1 MNNHVASFLSG
12 ARLRAFYLAN
22 LLLLLVIQIYTG
34 RVAVAGLPLD
44 GALFLVVAASGYAA
58 LYVGLGAGF
67 CRLLSLLLGKGVE
80 QLLAVMVMSLLT
92 ILLLVDSQIYGMY
105 GFHLNGFVWNLVTT
119 PGGIESMGGS
129 DATSLTV
136 VVACLVVV
144 LLQGGLWLLTR
155 ACSVP
160 GLRYVVAVLVL
171 CMVGERAVYGFSHLK
186 GYRPVLM
193 AAQSVPFYQPTTFRR
208 AAEDWGIQM
217 TRSTELDA
225 GVSGRLHYPRHP
237 IQVDSNAA
245 HPNVMILVAESL
257 RWDMLTPEIM
267 PNLWRFAEQH
277 GTRFTDHI
285 SGGNGTRMGI
295 FSLFYGLPGNYWFSI
310 LDERKAPLLMEQLQS
325 QDYRLGLFTSA
336 NFSYPEFD
344 RTVFVNVPKENMVSD
359 DKEEGWKRDRRNVAR
374 LLDWMNAAPAD
385 QPFMGFMF
393 FESAHARYYFPDESV
408 IREDY
413 LPELNYATM
422 DLEKDIGGI
431 FNRYINAS
439 HHLDQQLGRVLSEL
453 EASGKLDDTVVI
465 ITGDHG
471 EEFMENGRWGHNS
484 EFHQEQIR
492 VPMVVSVPGRAPAVV
507 NRPTSHMDVMP
518 TLLPLLGV
526 TNPASDYASGT
537 SLFAERRDQPYRLVA
552 SWDALAYVGG
562 NYKVAM
568 PLKAGGLSE
577 MTISTV
583 DDKPVGD
590 EGRVMGRLSDAMALV
605 LQDISQ
611 FFRKS

>member
-1 MNNHVASFLSG
+1 MRSATSRRDCLRAYFLS
-12 ARLRAFYLAN
+12 N
-22 LLLLLVIQIYTG
+22 LLILFVIQLFTGRAALSGLPSEGGLFLLV
-34 RVAVAGLPLD
+34 
-44 GALFLVVAASGYAA
+44 AAAGYAA
-58 LYVGLGAGF
+58 LYVGLLAGL
-67 CRLLSLLLGKGVE
+67 CRLIGLVVGHAIE
-80 QLLAVMVMSLLT
+80 QMLAVALLSLLT

-119 PGGIESMGGS
+119 PGGVESMGGS
-129 DATSLTV
+129 ESTSMTV
-136 VVACLVVV
+136 AAVCLFVVALQVG
-144 LLQGGLWLLTR
+144 LLLLMR
-155 ACSVP
+155 SRSVP

-208 AAEDWGIQM
+208 VAEDFGVEM
-217 TRSTELDA
+217 TRSTELQAD
-225 GVSGRLHYPRHP
+225 VKGRLHYPQNP
-237 IQVDSNAA
+237 IQVAA
-245 HPNVMILVAESL
+245 DAAKPNVMILVAESL

-267 PNLWRFAEQH
+267 PNLWRFAQQH
-277 GTRFTDHI
+277 GTRFTDHL

-310 LDERKAPLLMEQLQS
+310 LDERKAPVVMDQLQAEH
-325 QDYRLGLFTSA
+325 YRLGLFTSA

-374 LLDWMNAAPAD
+374 LLDWLEANPAG

-422 DLEKDIGGI
+422 DLETDMAGI

-439 HHLDQQLGRVLSEL
+439 HHLDQQLGRVLTAL
-453 EASGKLDDTVVI
+453 EESGKLDDTVVV

-484 EFHQEQIR
+484 EFHQQQIR
-492 VPMVVSVPGRAPAVV
+492 VPLVVSVPGLAPAVV
-507 NRPTSHMDVMP
+507 TRPTSHMDVMP

-526 TNPASDYASGT
+526 TNPASDYAIGT
-537 SLFAERRDQPYRLVA
+537 SLFAEHRDQPYRLVA

-562 NYKVAM
+562 DYKVAM

-577 MTISTV
+577 MTISTA
-583 DDKPVGD
+583 DDQAPAD
-590 EGRVMGRLSDAMALV
+590 EAAVLSQLSGALASV
-605 LQDISQ
+605 LKDISR

>member
-1 MNNHVASFLSG
+1 MSG
-12 ARLRAFYLAN
+12 ATSSGGRLQAFYLTN
-22 LLLLLVIQIYTG
+22 LVFLFVLQLYTG
-34 RVAVAGLPLD
+34 RSALIGLPVE
-44 GALFLVVAASGYAA
+44 GGLFLLAAAAGYAA
-58 LYVGLGAGF
+58 LYVGLLAGV
-67 CRLLSLLLGKGVE
+67 CRLFSLMLGRRIEQVLAALLL
-80 QLLAVMVMSLLT
+80 SLLT

-129 DATSLTV
+129 KSTSLV
-136 VVACLVVV
+136 VVAICLLVVA
-144 LLQGGLWLLTR
+144 LQGGLLLLTR
-155 ACSVP
+155 SRSVP
-160 GLRYVVAVLVL
+160 GLGYAVLLLML

-208 AAEDWGIQM
+208 LAEHWGIEM
-217 TRSTELDA
+217 ARSTELQA
-225 GVSGRLHYPRHP
+225 EVKGRLHYPLNPVQEGADAGR
-237 IQVDSNAA
+237 
-245 HPNVMILVAESL
+245 PNVMILVAESL

-267 PNLWRFAEQH
+267 PHLWAFAEQH
-277 GTRFTDHI
+277 GTRFTNHL

-310 LDERKAPLLMEQLQS
+310 LDERKSPVLMDQLQAEN
-325 QDYRLGLFTSA
+325 YRFGLFTSA

-344 RTVFVNVPKENMVSD
+344 RTVFVNVPEESMVSD
-359 DKEEGWKRDRRNVAR
+359 DKDEGWKRDRRNVAR
-374 LLDWMNAAPAD
+374 LLDWMDANPAD

-393 FESAHARYYFPDESV
+393 FESAHARYYFPEESV

-413 LPELNYATM
+413 LPDLNYATM
-422 DLEKDIGGI
+422 DLEEDMEGI

-439 HHLDQQLGRVLSEL
+439 HHLDQQLGRVLNVL
-453 EASGKLDDTVVI
+453 EESGTLDNTVVV

-484 EFHQEQIR
+484 EFHHEQIH
-492 VPMVVSVPGRAPAVV
+492 VPLVVAVPGREPAVV
-507 NRPTSHMDVMP
+507 TRPTSHLDVMP

-526 TNPASDYASGT
+526 INPATDYSIGT
-537 SLFAERRDQPYRLVA
+537 SLFAARRDQPYRLVA
-552 SWDALAYVGG
+552 SWDALAYVGSG
-562 NYKVAM
+562 YKVAM

-583 DDKPVGD
+583 DDQPPDDDAV
-590 EGRVMGRLSDAMALV
+590 VLGRLSNALASV
-605 LQDISQ
+605 LKDISR
-611 FFRKS
+611 FYRKS